1 VKGAGIIPVLGLLL
15 LAASFT
21 LAFSQGTEYEVE
33 RQWIQIWVN
42 QDGSINLQYNLTVRC
57 VSGSLGYFLIG
68 QPNEHFTILSS
79 TDIHGGTLNAESI
92 IEGDNYQV
100 KIYLASRIYAGESET
115 VLLLTKVDQMIWEDK
130 TNPSNVGMQFLAT
143 YWPVTVDDL
152 RVGAVLPPSVP
163 ENEVR
168 NDPPWDN
175 VVQTQDGLMIYW
187 ERSYLQPDQQFKV
200 GISFPKQY
208 ISKYYS
214 EGFDFVSLLPFAL
227 VGFFAI
233 AAAIPIVRMVR
244 CQEYISPKIGI
255 EALGVRRGLTAI
267 EAASLL
273 GVEPRRILTMVVF
286 SLMRKNALEVQREL
300 DAAEGAP
307 SRLIFIRVPMADPRG
322 LRWYETD
329 FLDCI
334 GQGGVADERAL
345 AALIVHIRD
354 VVDQN
359 IRGYCREETIHYYR
373 GIVEKAWEQVSAA
386 GTPELVAQTFAD
398 QLDWLSLDPKMR
410 ERSGDIAARM
420 PGYVLPGYWCPLW
433 IHISSPVPLP
443 PPPTAGAGPQVANQ
457 PIPMVEFA
465 NSAVSTIEKTSNSI
479 VINVERF
486 MALAAQRP
494 PSQMPRAPPV
504 SHRSGCVCACASCAC
519 ACACVSCACACA
531 SGGAG

>member
-1 VKGAGIIPVLGLLL
+1 VKALNIVLVLGILL

-21 LAFSQGTEYEVE
+21 VASSQGADYEVE
-33 RQWIQIWVN
+33 RQWIQIWIN
-42 QDGSINLQYNLTVRC
+42 QDGSIDLQYNLTVRC

-79 TDIHGGTLNAESI
+79 TDIRGETLNAESI

-100 KIYLASRIYAGESET
+100 KVNLASRIYAGESET

-130 TNPSNVGMQFLAT
+130 TNPGNVGVQFLAT
-143 YWPVTVDDL
+143 YWPVTVNDL
-152 RVGAVLPPSVP
+152 RIGMVLPPGVP
-163 ENEVR
+163 RNEVR

-175 VVQTQDGLMIYW
+175 VEQTQDGLMIYW
-187 ERSYLQPDQQFKV
+187 VRSYLQPNQQFNV
-200 GISFPKQY
+200 GVSFPKQY
-208 ISKYYS
+208 VSKYYR
-214 EGFDFVSLLPFAL
+214 EGFDFISLLPFAL
-227 VGFFAI
+227 MGFFAL
-233 AAAIPIVRMVR
+233 AVAIPVVRMVR
-244 CQEYISPKIGI
+244 RQEYVSPKIGI
-255 EALGVRRGLTAI
+255 EALGVRRGLTAV

-273 GVEPRRILTMVVF
+273 GVEPRRILTMIVF
-286 SLMRKNALEVQREL
+286 SLMRKNVLEAQREL
-300 DAAEGAP
+300 GATEGAP
-307 SRLIFIRVPMADPRG
+307 SHLTFTRIPMADPRG

-334 GQGGVADERAL
+334 NQGGVADERAL

-354 VVDQN
+354 VVDQK
-359 IRGYCREETIHYYR
+359 ISGYCREETIQYYR
-373 GIVEKAWEQVSAA
+373 GVVEKAWEQVNAA

-398 QLDWLSLDPKMR
+398 QLDWLSLDPKMG
-410 ERSGDIAARM
+410 ERSGDITARM
-420 PGYVLPGYWCPLW
+420 PGYVLPGYWWPLW

-443 PPPTAGAGPQVANQ
+443 PPPTAGAGTPIANQ

-465 NSAVSTIEKTSNSI
+465 NSVVSTIERTSNSI
-479 VINVERF
+479 VTNVERF

-494 PSQMPRAPPV
+494 PSQTTKAPAV